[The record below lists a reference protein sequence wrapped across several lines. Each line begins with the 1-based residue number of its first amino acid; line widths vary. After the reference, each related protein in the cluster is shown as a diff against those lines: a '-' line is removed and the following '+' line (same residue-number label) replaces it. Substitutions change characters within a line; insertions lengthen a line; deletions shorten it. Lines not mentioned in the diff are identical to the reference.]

1 MAKGRLFLF
10 IEETLDNSGVAPKET
25 SNNRNTFRIANFYLI
40 PRMYKRVTV
49 EYQVIKTTVL
59 PDYFYRW
66 SEQQHTRLVL
76 YSINEQTS
84 NTSINDA
91 ELGR

>member
-10 IEETLDNSGVAPKET
+10 IEETPDDSGVSPKEN
-25 SNNRNTFRIANFYLI
+25 SENRNKFRIANFYLI
-40 PRMYKRVTV
+40 PRLYKRVTV

-59 PDYFYRW
+59 PDFFYRW
-66 SEQQHTRLVL
+66 SEQQYTRLAL
-76 YSINEQTS
+76 YSVNEQTS

-91 ELGR
+91 